1 VRRRKEFF
9 VTRVPFCIAVIF
21 GIALSAVA
29 AHAAA
34 GDDAQWPSLGD
45 DAQWPSVKL
54 DDAPPINPKPA
65 FIPPDEPVAKSVKH
79 KPVFAPE
86 TNRLDITGSTAEWP
100 NVKLD
105 ETPQINPKP
114 AFVAHEPATKPASR
128 NSVFAPDTGRLGA
141 RDSMAADLSYGP
153 KALRI
158 EEEPQPS
165 AFAFEAGARYWY
177 SFGNYRF
184 AFSNG
189 VQGFGTP
196 TSTLDWKNLEAHSGE
211 AFARLDHKP
220 TGVFVKGLL
229 GGGAITSGYIDD
241 KDFFEG
247 QGKFSDTRSQV
258 QNGSLAYAMI
268 DVGWSYQPAHNVK
281 VGVFAGYHYWSEK
294 ATAYG
299 LLCKQQ
305 QPALGCAFVGAVPF
319 GYDLAVGRYEPT
331 WHAVRLG
338 MDAKVVIDRSWSVS
352 GEIAAV
358 PYAALENKD
367 SHLLRQSY
375 ADLGPAPNII
385 SDSSYA
391 YGVEAEMFVNYAV
404 TPNIE
409 IGTGLRY
416 WGLFA
421 RSGSTRFGPDFST
434 KDRLDNFDQQRY
446 GVLAHIK
453 GKF

>member
-1 VRRRKEFF
+1 M
-9 VTRVPFCIAVIF
+9 TRVPLSIAVTLLL
-21 GIALSAVA
+21 ALSASGA
-29 AHAAA
+29 RAA
-34 GDDAQWPSLGD
+34 GSDDAQWPSLGD
-45 DAQWPSVKL
+45 DAQWPNVKL
-54 DDAPPINPKPA
+54 DDAPPINPRPA
-65 FIPPDEPVAKSVKH
+65 FIPRDEPVAKSVRH

-86 TNRLDITGSTAEWP
+86 TGNVDVTGSTAEWP

-105 ETPQINPKP
+105 DAPQINPKP
-114 AFVAHEPATKPASR
+114 AFVANEPATKPASR
-128 NSVFAPDTGRLGA
+128 KPVFAPETSHLDA
-141 RDSMAADLSYGP
+141 RDSMAAQWP
-153 KALRI
+153 NVTKALP
-158 EEEPQPS
+158 EEEWQPS
-165 AFAFEAGARYWY
+165 AFAFEAGTRYWY

-189 VQGFGTP
+189 APGFGTP

-211 AFARLDHKP
+211 VFARLDHKP
-220 TGVFVKGLL
+220 TGLFVKGLL

-241 KDFFEG
+241 KDFFAG
-247 QGKFSDTRSQV
+247 QAKFSDTRSQV
-258 QNGSLAYAMI
+258 QNGNLAFAMI
-268 DVGWSYQPAHNVK
+268 DFGWSYQPAAGVK

-299 LLCKQQ
+299 LLCKQS
-305 QPALGCAFVGAVPF
+305 QPALGCAFVTAVPV
-319 GYDLAVGRYEPT
+319 GYDVSVLRYEPT

-338 MDAKVVIDRSWSVS
+338 MDAKVAIDQNWSFS

-358 PYAALENKD
+358 PYASVENKD
-367 SHLLRQSY
+367 SHLLRQSG

-391 YGVEAEMFVNYAV
+391 YGVEAEAFVNYAI

-421 RSGSTRFGPDFST
+421 RSGGTRFGPDFGS
-434 KDRLDNFDQQRY
+434 KDKLDNFDQQRY

>member
-1 VRRRKEFF
+1 
-9 VTRVPFCIAVIF
+9 VTRVPLSIAVTF
-21 GIALSAVA
+21 LLAVSAMPARA
-29 AHAAA
+29 AG
-34 GDDAQWPSLGD
+34 GDDAQWPSLGG
-45 DAQWPSVKL
+45 DAQWPNVKL
-54 DDAPPINPKPA
+54 DDAPPINMKPA

-79 KPVFAPE
+79 TSLFAPE
-86 TNRLDITGSTAEWP
+86 TSQLDITGSTAEWP

-105 ETPQINPKP
+105 EAPQINPNP
-114 AFVAHEPATKPASR
+114 AFIADKATAKSTSVSSPNTSR
-128 NSVFAPDTGRLGA
+128 LEA
-141 RDSMAADLSYGP
+141 RDSMAAQWP
-153 KALRI
+153 NVTKALPQNMS
-158 EEEPQPS
+158 EVEPQPS
-165 AFAFEAGARYWY
+165 AFAFEAGTRYWY

-211 AFARLDHKP
+211 VFARLDHRP
-220 TGVFVKGLL
+220 TGLFVKGML

-268 DVGWSYQPAHNVK
+268 DVGWAFQPAHSVK

-305 QPALGCAFVGAVPF
+305 QPALGCAFVGAVPL
-319 GYDLAVGRYEPT
+319 GYDVASLRYEPT
-331 WHAVRLG
+331 WHVVRIG
-338 MDAKVVIDRSWSVS
+338 MDAKVAIDQNWSVN

-367 SHLLRQSY
+367 SHLLRQASS
-375 ADLGPAPNII
+375 DLGPAPNVI

-391 YGVEAEMFVNYAV
+391 YGVEAEMFVNYAI

-421 RSGSTRFGPDFST
+421 RSGGTRFGPDFST